1 MNTLTVFIL
10 CLHCAVELS
19 AFTTSIGSFGATKSM
34 RNSCSTTPISRTPT
48 ILFSSP
54 PPKRRIARRDLKKR
68 RNKRQRQ
75 GRSRE
80 VEEVV
85 QPTGVLL
92 ETRPLVRSVS
102 VEAGEDYWIDE
113 DDLRKSLEREQAI
126 KNRKPMEGEISK
138 EKLRTEVV
146 APYKQNWIGVISVF
160 IIFLATIIKQFP
172 DLLLSP
178 IIAIPDL

>member
-1 MNTLTVFIL
+1 MMKALISVVLVLSSTAEV
-10 CLHCAVELS
+10 S
-19 AFTTSIGSFGATKSM
+19 AFTASKGSLDVRAM
-34 RNSCSTTPISRTPT
+34 RDNSSSTTVIQTPT

-54 PPKRRIARRDLKKR
+54 PPKRIARRDLKKR

-80 VEEVV
+80 VEDVV
-85 QPTGVLL
+85 PENENI

-113 DDLRKSLEREQAI
+113 EDLRKSLEREQAI
-126 KNRKPMEGEISK
+126 KNRKTMEGEIPK
-138 EKLRTEVV
+138 EKLRTEVA
-146 APYKQNWIGVISVF
+146 APYKQNWIGAISVF
-160 IIFLATIIKQFP
+160 IIFLATIIQQFP

-178 IIAIPDL
+178 IIPIPDL